1 MSIQTIINT
10 AQSIEASR
18 AALVANS
25 ISRSGRL
32 FTGARNW
39 VKPWKFTVNPKP
51 IWAITEGRAIIEA
64 IMNYDKHTEQTIKL
78 GQGSAAW
85 ITAYQGAVT
94 ATAGVLNGITCASAT
109 GTSLVI
115 NYTGLTTG
123 QSIVKAGDIIQPTGH
138 RYPYVVTADVNATGA
153 TGTATITLNR
163 GYLPQT
169 GYTLAGATLTVGVD
183 CSWRVKVSKL
193 PTYRYLP
200 GQLVEFTEGFE
211 LIESVI

>member
-18 AALVANS
+18 QALVATS
-25 ISRSGRL
+25 MSRSGRL

-39 VKPWKFTVNPKP
+39 AKPWRFTVTPRP
-51 IWAITEGRAIIEA
+51 IWSISEGRAIIEA
-64 IMNYDKHTEQTIKL
+64 VMNYDKHSEQTVKL
-78 GQGSAAW
+78 GQGSASW
-85 ITAYQGAVT
+85 VTAYQGSVGT
-94 ATAGVLNGITCASAT
+94 TAGVLNGITVASAT
-109 GTSLVI
+109 GTSMII
-115 NYTGLTTG
+115 NYSGLSNG
-123 QSIVKAGDIIQPTGH
+123 QNIVRAGDIIQPVGH
-138 RYPYVVTADVNATGA
+138 RYPYVVQTDVNATGA

-169 GYTLAGATLTVGVD
+169 GYTLAGVALTVGVD
-183 CSWRVKVSKL
+183 CSWIVKVSKL

-200 GQLVEFTEGFE
+200 GQLVEFTEEFE